1 MMINWNRLKLCLTNY
16 RWYVAIVWMLV
27 LIPLWFV
34 PYLLITLLAIVVFW
48 TNVILE
54 RILDW
59 MYSTSVT
66 KLKWANRWFISSIK
80 ERL

>member
-1 MMINWNRLKLCLTNY
+1 MMINWNRVKLCLTNY
-16 RWYVAIVWMLV
+16 RWYVALVWLLV

-34 PYLLITLLAIVVFW
+34 PYLLITLLALVVFW
-48 TNVILE
+48 INDVLV

-59 MYSTSVT
+59 MYRMSVT
-66 KLKWANRWFISSIK
+66 KLKWANRWFSSSIK